1 MLKILFQDEHY
12 VAIHKPP
19 KILVHLTAISEDTD
33 SVVRQLRA
41 QIGEQVSPVH
51 RLDRGTSGVLIF
63 GRSADATRA
72 LAAQFE
78 ARTIEKKYLAIVR
91 GHLFTPERVDY
102 PITRL
107 DGAKRDAVTDYT
119 PLAQTEIPI
128 SAGKYPNSRYSLV
141 DIQPQT
147 GRFRQ
152 IRQHFSHLRHPIIGD
167 KKHGDVKHN
176 KLFEREF
183 DCDILLLLARKLSF
197 EHPFTGEELSI
208 SSEPEDQMLMM
219 ISRFGWNTV
228 LSELVD

>member
-12 VAIHKPP
+12 LAIHKPP

-41 QIGEQVSPVH
+41 QIGEAVSPVH

-63 GRSADATRA
+63 GRNSEATRA
-72 LAAQFE
+72 LALQFE
-78 ARTIEKKYLAIVR
+78 ERTIEKNYLAIVR
-91 GHLFTPERVDY
+91 GHLFEPARIDY

-107 DGAKRDAVTDYT
+107 DGSKRDAVTDYV
-119 PLAQTEIPI
+119 PLAQTEIPV
-128 SAGKYPNSRYSLV
+128 SAGRYPNSRYTLV
-141 DIQPQT
+141 KVMPQT

-176 KLFEREF
+176 KLFVREF
-183 DCDILLLLARKLSF
+183 DCDILLLLAKSLSF
-197 EHPFTGEELSI
+197 VHPFSREKVHI
-208 SSEPEDQMLMM
+208 STEPEAKMKEIIEQ
-219 ISRFGWNTV
+219 FGWQNGMEV
-228 LSELVD
+228 